1 MNFEEDVMDTFAA
14 EDLAETEVEAEVD
27 AAAAEAGD
35 SAKMYLREIGKIPL
49 LTAEEE
55 QELAKRKDAG
65 DKAAYEKLVSANLRL
80 VVSVAKKYRGLGMS
94 FSDLIQEGNLGLM
107 KAAGKFDCSKG
118 FRFSTYAT
126 WWIRQGILR
135 ALADKTKTIRIPV
148 HMVENINRMRRVQKR
163 LSVELGYEPDA
174 SDLAEAL
181 GVTADEVNQWLEY
194 AADTVSLDA
203 KAGGTEEDGATIGE
217 LTADENSVSP
227 EENAVEISMK
237 DQIEEAL
244 STLKERERKIL
255 CMRYGLDGYDPCT
268 LEQVG
273 KEFNLTRERV
283 RQCEMQAIKN
293 LRKPGILRALR
304 DYVA

>member
-14 EDLAETEVEAEVD
+14 EDIAEGEAEVD

-107 KAAGKFDCSKG
+107 KAAVKFDYSRG
-118 FRFSTYAT
+118 FRFSTCAT
-126 WWIRQGILR
+126 WWIKQRIIR
-135 ALADKTKTIRIPV
+135 ALGDDKTIHIPAYL
-148 HMVENINRMRRVQKR
+148 VENINRMRRVQKR

-194 AADTVSLDA
+194 AADTISLDA

-255 CMRYGLDGYDPCT
+255 GMRYGLDGYDPCT